1 MLYASLIQ
9 LKSMILHNMIN
20 SDNNNNNKKKL
31 YI

>member
-9 LKSMILHNMIN
+9 LKLMILHNMIN
-20 SDNNNNNKKKL
+20 SDNNIKKKL